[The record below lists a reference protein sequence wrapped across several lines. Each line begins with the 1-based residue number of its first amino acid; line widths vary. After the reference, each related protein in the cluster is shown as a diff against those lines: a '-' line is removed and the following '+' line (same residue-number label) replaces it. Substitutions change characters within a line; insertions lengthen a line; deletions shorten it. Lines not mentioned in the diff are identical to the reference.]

1 VLSGEA
7 FALFTVLRRRFSSP
21 TERSIALHRKKKL
34 SELIC
39 HLMCPL
45 RAFWIDFGDIESA
58 MANDRIDVT
67 EETAVDRNFE
77 QRLDVEDVEESVD
90 DGSVFSKEETRIVFR
105 NLIDD
110 TEVAKAETVHQV
122 RECEVGDVVER
133 KRSRRAR
140 GWKSDKISDEHCLL
154 DAQAQS
160 S

>member
-1 VLSGEA
+1 MLSGEA

-34 SELIC
+34 SELRC

-105 NLIDD
+105 MLLDVVG
-110 TEVAKAETVHQV
+110 EAETVHQV

-140 GWKSDKISDEHCLL
+140 GWKSYKISDQHCQLE
-154 DAQAQS
+154 AQVQRS
-160 S
+160 